1 MADSRWLL
9 DVAVV
14 QPASFLLS
22 KLWGGDTRVRRC
34 AYRVHRR
41 SCLTRCYRHH
51 PIPQPQPTD
60 PHAELAVTEVVVQM
74 ADTLF
79 VGHGVVAK
87 VSQPSPHPRAHRY
100 ASTIAKG
107 GPRAVLLDNPSKGNV
122 PQSPPVRTGG
132 WLALHCGQN
141 SPPCTPTPQ
150 LSVPAICQG
159 VPALRHT
166 TPTEQ
171 RVLVHTLVSQGRA
184 RLVDV
189 PSHGQVCVCSCVCVA
204 VCV

>member
-141 SPPCTPTPQ
+141 LELTALHTH
-150 LSVPAICQG
+150 A
-159 VPALRHT
+159 PALCARDMPRRARPATHHT
-166 TPTEQ
+166 HRAASTGAHAGVTRSRPP
-171 RVLVHTLVSQGRA
+171 RGRA
-184 RLVDV
+184 VAWT
-189 PSHGQVCVCSCVCVA
+189 GVCV
-204 VCV
+204 